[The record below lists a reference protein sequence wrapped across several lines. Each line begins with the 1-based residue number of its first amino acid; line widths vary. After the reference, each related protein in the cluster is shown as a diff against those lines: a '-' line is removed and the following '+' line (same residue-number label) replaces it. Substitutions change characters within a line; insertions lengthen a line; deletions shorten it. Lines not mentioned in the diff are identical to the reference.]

1 MLYPNAPVV
10 TFVITSTQFLFLKA
24 EPFNVVS
31 IVTPLPLPLK
41 THYCFVHVEILMLNQ
56 LFKGNTVDLLIDVS
70 KSIQ

>member
-1 MLYPNAPVV
+1 MLYPNAASCNLCHHINTISFPKSRTVQCC
-10 TFVITSTQFLFLKA
+10 FHRN
-24 EPFNVVS
+24 P
-31 IVTPLPLPLK
+31 PPPLK